1 MSNVKNL
8 IAACINCYKEN
19 DVFTIGIGD
28 DNHGPKNFIIIGR
41 FDENELPVNECIGF
55 QSESTEYELTDS
67 IRSVQL
73 TEDKL
78 VIVLNEDAVKMIGIT
93 EYHVVIP
100 TAEDSKSLG
109 KYLREVFEGSDVP
122 LQLPYEF

>member
-8 IAACINCYKEN
+8 IAAYINCFEEN
-19 DVFTIGIGD
+19 DVLTIGIGD
-28 DNHGPKNFIIIGR
+28 DTHDPKNFIIIGR
-41 FDENELPVNECIGF
+41 FDEDELPINDCIGF

-78 VIVLNEDAVKMIGIT
+78 VIVLNEDAVKMIDIR
-93 EYHVVIP
+93 EYQVVIP
-100 TAEDSKSLG
+100 AAKDSKSLG
-109 KYLREVFEGSDVP
+109 KYLMEVFDGSDVP
-122 LQLPYEF
+122 LQLS

>member
-8 IAACINCYKEN
+8 IAACINCYEEN

-28 DNHGPKNFIIIGR
+28 DSHDPKNFIIIGR
-41 FDENELPVNECIGF
+41 FDEDELPVNECIGF

-67 IRSVQL
+67 IHSVQL

-78 VIVLNEDAVKMIGIT
+78 VIVLNENAVKMIGIR

-100 TAEDSKSLG
+100 TAKDSKTLG
-109 KYLREVFEGSDVP
+109 KYLSEMFDGSDVP
-122 LQLPYEF
+122 LKLP

>member
-1 MSNVKNL
+1 MSNVKNFF
-8 IAACINCYKEN
+8 AACINCYEEN

-28 DNHGPKNFIIIGR
+28 DNHDPKNFIIIGR
-41 FDENELPVNECIGF
+41 FDEAELPVNECIGF

-73 TEDKL
+73 TKDKL
-78 VIVLNEDAVKMIGIT
+78 VIVLNENAVKMIGIR

-100 TAEDSKSLG
+100 AAKDSKSLR
-109 KYLREVFEGSDVP
+109 KCLREVFEGSDVP
-122 LQLPYEF
+122 LQLP

>member
-1 MSNVKNL
+1 MLKILLQRVLTAMK
-8 IAACINCYKEN
+8 KN

-28 DNHGPKNFIIIGR
+28 DNHDPKNFIIIGR
-41 FDENELPVNECIGF
+41 YDEDELPVNECIGF
-55 QSESTEYELTDS
+55 QSDSSGYELTDS

-78 VIVLNEDAVKMIGIT
+78 VIVLNENAVKMIGIR

-100 TAEDSKSLG
+100 AAKDSKSLG
-109 KYLREVFEGSDVP
+109 KCLREVFEGSDVP
-122 LQLPYEF
+122 LQLS

>member
-1 MSNVKNL
+1 MSNVNNFS
-8 IAACINCYKEN
+8 AMCINCYEED

-28 DNHGPKNFIIIGR
+28 DSHDPKNFIIIGR
-41 FDENELPVNECIGF
+41 FDEDELPVNECIGF

-73 TEDKL
+73 TADKV
-78 VIVLNEDAVKMIGIT
+78 VIVLNDDAAKKIGIS

-100 TAEDSKSLG
+100 AAKDSKSLAN
-109 KYLREVFEGSDVP
+109 YLWEMFDGSDVP
-122 LQLPYEF
+122 LQLP

>member
-1 MSNVKNL
+1 MRNVKNF
-8 IAACINCYKEN
+8 AATCINCNEED
-19 DVFTIGIGD
+19 DVLTIGIGD
-28 DNHGPKNFIIIGR
+28 DDYAPKNFIIIGR
-41 FDENELPVNECIGF
+41 FDEDELPVNECIGF

-78 VIVLNEDAVKMIGIT
+78 VIVLNDDAAKKIGIR

-100 TAEDSKSLG
+100 TAKDSNTLG
-109 KYLREVFEGSDVP
+109 KYLREMFDGSDVP
-122 LQLPYEF
+122 LQLP

>member
-1 MSNVKNL
+1 MSNVNNFS
-8 IAACINCYKEN
+8 AMCINCYEED

-28 DNHGPKNFIIIGR
+28 DSHEPKNFIIIGR
-41 FDENELPVNECIGF
+41 FDEDELPVNECIGF

-78 VIVLNEDAVKMIGIT
+78 VIILNDDAVKMIGIR
-93 EYHVVIP
+93 EYQVDIP
-100 TAEDSKSLG
+100 VAKDSKSLG
-109 KYLREVFEGSDVP
+109 KYLREVFDGSNVP
-122 LQLPYEF
+122 LQLP

>member
-1 MSNVKNL
+1 MSNVKNI
-8 IAACINCYKEN
+8 IAACINCYEEN

-28 DNHGPKNFIIIGR
+28 DNHDPKNFIIIGR
-41 FDENELPVNECIGF
+41 YDEDELPVNECIGF
-55 QSESTEYELTDS
+55 QSDSTGYELTDS

-78 VIVLNEDAVKMIGIT
+78 VIVLNENAVKMIGIR

-100 TAEDSKSLG
+100 AAKDSKSLG
-109 KYLREVFEGSDVP
+109 KCLREVFEGSDVP
-122 LQLPYEF
+122 LQLS

>member
-1 MSNVKNL
+1 MLKILLQRVLTAMK
-8 IAACINCYKEN
+8 KN

-28 DNHGPKNFIIIGR
+28 DNHDPKNFIIIGR
-41 FDENELPVNECIGF
+41 YDEDELPVNECIGF
-55 QSESTEYELTDS
+55 QSDSSGYELTDS

-78 VIVLNEDAVKMIGIT
+78 VIVLNENAVKMIGIK

-100 TAEDSKSLG
+100 AAKDSKSLG
-109 KYLREVFEGSDVP
+109 KCLREVFEGSDVP
-122 LQLPYEF
+122 LQLS

>member
-1 MSNVKNL
+1 MSNVKNF
-8 IAACINCYKEN
+8 IAACINCYEEN

-28 DNHGPKNFIIIGR
+28 DNHDPKNFIIIGR
-41 FDENELPVNECIGF
+41 FDEDELPVNECIGF

-78 VIVLNEDAVKMIGIT
+78 VIVLNENAVKMIGIR

-100 TAEDSKSLG
+100 AAKGSKSLG
-109 KYLREVFEGSDVP
+109 KCLREVFEGSDVP
-122 LQLPYEF
+122 LQLP